1 MTKTVLPSVCPHDCP
16 SACALDVEMDAP
28 DRVGRVRGADQ
39 PYTAGVICAKVGRYA
54 EVVHSD
60 QRILTP
66 LRRVGA
72 KGEGR
77 FEPISWDQAL
87 DITAEAFRKTA
98 AEHGPEAVWGY
109 FYAGTLSRVQQT
121 AMPRLRDALGW
132 SRQLDTICSHIG
144 GTGWKAGVGP
154 MSGVDPREMA
164 ESDLIVAWGC
174 NMAHTQVGAMHWVTR
189 AKKERGAKF
198 VVVDP
203 YRNATAE
210 KADIHLKLL
219 PGSDAALACAVMN
232 VLLAEGY
239 ADREYLSQ
247 YSDFGP
253 DVEAHLATRTPAWA
267 APITGLS
274 EDEIIAFARLF
285 GSTKR
290 AFVRL
295 GYGFTRQRNGAA
307 AMHAATCLPTMTGA
321 WKHPGG
327 GAAASAWRNFA
338 FLREDLL
345 ESPGSTARILDMS
358 RIGPVLCGD
367 PRDLGDGPPIKAMLI
382 QNTNPAVVA
391 PDSLSV
397 RKGLSRQ
404 DLFLAVHEQR
414 MTETARYADIVFP
427 ATTMLEH
434 DDFYISY
441 GHTFLQAAKAVMK
454 PVGEARSNHWL
465 TSELAKRLGASQPM
479 FGKPDWQVV
488 DEVLKASGLAGADD
502 LAAKRWIDC
511 ARPFEQMH
519 FLEGFAH
526 SDKRFHFKPD
536 WAALG
541 DEQGRMPRMPDYLDI
556 NDVLDEERNFRLVT
570 APSRHFLNTSFSN
583 AASSRKAAERPTVL
597 LHPENLDELGFAEG
611 ELIRIGNRQA
621 ETRVWVKRSDTVR
634 RGVVVVE
641 GVWPSEDFPGG
652 VGINALTSAEPAWP
666 AGGAVFHDTT
676 VWLRKLGKEEQA

>member
-1 MTKTVLPSVCPHDCP
+1 
-16 SACALDVEMDAP
+16 
-28 DRVGRVRGADQ
+28 
-39 PYTAGVICAKVGRYA
+39 
-54 EVVHSD
+54 
-60 QRILTP
+60 
-66 LRRVGA
+66 
-72 KGEGR
+72 
-77 FEPISWDQAL
+77 
-87 DITAEAFRKTA
+87 
-98 AEHGPEAVWGY
+98 
-109 FYAGTLSRVQQT
+109 
-121 AMPRLRDALGW
+121 
-132 SRQLDTICSHIG
+132 
-144 GTGWKAGVGP
+144 
-154 MSGVDPREMA
+154 
-164 ESDLIVAWGC
+164 
-174 NMAHTQVGAMHWVTR
+174 
-189 AKKERGAKF
+189 
-198 VVVDP
+198 
-203 YRNATAE
+203 
-210 KADIHLKLL
+210 
-219 PGSDAALACAVMN
+219 MN

-321 WKHPGG
+321 WKYPGG

-570 APSRHFLNTSFSN
+570 APSRHFLNTSFNN